1 MSSVANSVAIT
12 ALYTLGRKEVVR
24 IIRIWSQTILPP
36 AMTMTLYFV
45 IFGNLIGKRIGQ
57 MGGFD
62 YMTFIVPGLVM
73 MSVITNSY
81 GNIVSSF
88 FGAKFSKHIEEMLVS
103 PMPNWVILFGHVL
116 GALSRGILVGSIVI
130 VISLFF
136 TEIHIYNIWIVI
148 STVILTSIVFALAGF
163 INACLATKFDDI
175 AIIPAFILTPLTYL
189 GGVFYSISLLPDIWQ
204 TISKFNPVLYMVNA
218 FRYGFLGV
226 SDVNIYQAYAVMLIF
241 LVVLTTICLAMLNKG
256 VGLRS

>member
-1 MSSVANSVAIT
+1 MNNIAIT

-24 IIRIWSQTILPP
+24 ILRIWSQTILPP
-36 AMTMTLYFV
+36 AITMTLYFV
-45 IFGNLIGKRIGQ
+45 IFGNLIGKRIGE

-62 YMTFIVPGLVM
+62 YMSFIVPGLVM

-116 GALSRGILVGSIVI
+116 GALSRGILVGSIVTI
-130 VISLFF
+130 ISLFF
-136 TEIHIYNIWIVI
+136 TEIHVYNIWIVI
-148 STVILTSIVFALAGF
+148 STVIMTSIVFALAGF
-163 INACLATKFDDI
+163 VNACLATKFDDI
-175 AIIPAFILTPLTYL
+175 AIIPAFVLTPLTYL
-189 GGVFYSISLLPDIWQ
+189 GGVFYSISLLPEVWQ

-226 SDVNIYQAYAVMLIF
+226 SDVNIYQAYAVMISF
-241 LVVLTTICLAMLNKG
+241 MVVLTLICLYMLNKG